1 MTTAAVNVPL
11 DNEGFLVNR
20 DDWSEE
26 VAVELARADD
36 FEMTGQVMEF
46 ILKARAMY
54 DEDGVVPPIRIF
66 AKKQKVTTKEAL
78 RHLQEGPHE
87 ADLQVGRSAETHRLR
102 MIPSHR
108 SPRRPPPGPRG
119 VSSVALP
126 VNLPASTGRTEAQCK
141 APPTVRPRRG
151 CSRAGR

>member
-36 FEMTGQVMEF
+36 FEMTEQVMEF

-66 AKKQKVTTKEAL
+66 AKKQKVTTKDL
-78 RHLQEGPHE
+78 YDIFKKGPMK
-87 ADLQVGRSAETHRLR
+87 LICKWG
-102 MIPSHR
+102 
-108 SPRRPPPGPRG
+108 G
-119 VSSVALP
+119 LP
-126 VNLPASTGRTEAQCK
+126 KPTGC
-141 APPTVRPRRG
+141 V
-151 CSRAGR
+151 